1 MPDCRELDM
10 PDGTSSSASLHAL
23 ELHDVAVSFRGVRA
37 LAGVTAAVPSG
48 GVTAIIG
55 PNGAGKTTLLNCV
68 SGFYRHDGEIT
79 LGGQSLAG
87 VSAHQRPSRGL
98 ARTYQTPALL
108 DELPAIDNIL
118 LGAQVAVRGWFAGR
132 GGRTPERELRGRA

>member
-1 MPDCRELDM
+1 
-10 PDGTSSSASLHAL
+10 L

-98 ARTYQTPALL
+98 ARTYQT
-108 DELPAIDNIL
+108 
-118 LGAQVAVRGWFAGR
+118 LGRIWYRPKKGSPRPVARAS
-132 GGRTPERELRGRA
+132 LRARLACASASA